1 MDRASL
7 YREQA
12 AYCAY
17 LLRRAVEP
25 HRRAQLERERQDWL
39 MLADRQ
45 MLWREL
51 EEADGPGT
59 GSSNSHGLRSA
70 SAAV

>member
-1 MDRASL
+1 
-7 YREQA
+7 
-12 AYCAY
+12 
-17 LLRRAVEP
+17 
-25 HRRAQLERERQDWL
+25 

-59 GSSNSHGLRSA
+59 GSSNSHGLHSA